1 MMEMEKK
8 GTFKIT
14 KMENFSVVFI
24 IVLMILVMQLL
35 TGNYISLENFSV
47 LCKTLAIYTII
58 GVSQMVNISC
68 GGMNVSIGATGGLS
82 AVFAAWLMYN
92 HNCNIFLAFIVGI
105 LIGVLC
111 GLLNGYLTNRIGG
124 VGVASFLVTLATTSV
139 FSSLVLIVSN
149 GRGIATVDNSFRA
162 IGNTKIFHVLPTS
175 IFFVI
180 AVLVIVYYIYKKTKL
195 GRQMLAF
202 GANPKA
208 AKLYGVDQLKIL
220 LVSNVIASI
229 LASLAGLILIMRVGS
244 AQVDIGSDWML
255 SSFAAPLIGGTRQA
269 GGKVNVF
276 GVLLGAIVLTLISN
290 ALVFMGVD
298 AYWQE
303 LVNGVVILVI
313 MGLDQLRTI
322 VKKDEA

>member
-1 MMEMEKK
+1 MNNRIGFKK
-8 GTFKIT
+8 LT
-14 KMENFSVVFI
+14 KMENFSVIVI
-24 IVLMILVMQLL
+24 IMLMILVMQFI
-35 TGNYISLENFSV
+35 TGNYISLDNFSV

-58 GVSQMVNISC
+58 GVSQMINISC

-82 AVFAAWLMYN
+82 AVIAAWLMYS
-92 HNCNIFLAFIVGI
+92 HNCNIFLAFLAGVAVGI
-105 LIGVLC
+105 LC
-111 GLLNGYLTNRIGG
+111 GLLNGYLINRIGG
-124 VGVASFLVTLATTSV
+124 VGVASFLITLATTSI
-139 FSSLVLIVSN
+139 FSSLVLIISN
-149 GRGIATVDNSFRA
+149 GRGIATVNSSFRA
-162 IGNTKIFHVLPTS
+162 IGNTKLFGFLPS
-175 IFFVI
+175 SAFFVL
-180 AVLVIVYYIYKKTKL
+180 AVLIIIYWVYKKTRV

-220 LVSNVIASI
+220 LSANVIASI
-229 LASLAGLILIMRVGS
+229 LASLAGLLLIMRVGS
-244 AQVDIGSDWML
+244 AQVDIGNDWML

-313 MGLDQLRTI
+313 MGLDQLRSVTGRN
-322 VKKDEA
+322 KE